1 MLGLKLNHVSKRGH
15 ISSQC
20 LPFYWPWRLCKQ
32 SITMYSMK
40 KQLRAVVGTVFN
52 ISSNKTRLR
61 YATVTSVSV
70 SITLFLLRSD
80 EHPDPT
86 PNPYPDTHTHICF
99 APGET
104 FCVPSTTEVGIWRRS
119 IYLRYAKLYSSQTVC
134 LKTDDQSNVDDKLSG
149 PQRSKRPLARNAC
162 TYVCCGIRSLAVVL

>member
-86 PNPYPDTHTHICF
+86 PNPYPDTHTHTFVLRQEKHFVYPVLPKLAFGDEVYIYVMQSCILPRPSVWRLMISLMWTTNWA
-99 APGET
+99 APNGLNDHSHAMHVHT
-104 FCVPSTTEVGIWRRS
+104 YAVGSAAW
-119 IYLRYAKLYSSQTVC
+119 L
-134 LKTDDQSNVDDKLSG
+134 
-149 PQRSKRPLARNAC
+149 
-162 TYVCCGIRSLAVVL
+162 